1 MSKKVSIWYAQNKT
15 YNTSHLP
22 DTVGTKTCGA
32 AKYGRL
38 TTDTSVDRAFILTDC
53 TILIVDLSI

>member
-1 MSKKVSIWYAQNKT
+1 MHKIKHT
-15 YNTSHLP
+15 RPHLP

-38 TTDTSVDRAFILTDC
+38 TTDTSVDRAFILTD
-53 TILIVDLSI
+53 